1 MTGAS
6 LALLGLWQRR
16 RSGLALASA
25 GGLFALMGLRR
36 ESVPRVLVA
45 QGEVLVNCDAKEAYQ
60 FWRNFE
66 NVSLFMVNVE
76 SVTASR
82 NGQAIWV
89 MLGPLGTRIIWES
102 TIVDERENESLV
114 WQSVPG
120 SSVFVE
126 GSVEFRPAPSD
137 RGTIVRTTMRFRPQ
151 SGAMARAL
159 AAALG
164 RYPNFLMRHNLR
176 RFKALVETGEIP
188 TIEGQTHGPRSR
200 KIAALRFT
208 DPTRPFRPETRVG
221 EAVEALRRIA

>member
-1 MTGAS
+1 
-6 LALLGLWQRR
+6 
-16 RSGLALASA
+16 
-25 GGLFALMGLRR
+25 MGLRR
-36 ESVPRVLVA
+36 ESVPRVLTA

-66 NVSLFMVNVE
+66 NLSLFMVNVE

-82 NGQAIWV
+82 DGQAIWI

-102 TIVDERENESLV
+102 TIVDDRENQSIV

-188 TIEGQTHGPRSR
+188 TTEGQTHGPRSR
-200 KIAALRFT
+200 KIAALRVA

-221 EAVEALRRIA
+221 EAMEALRRIA